1 MGLKAAGIMFVL
13 LLLAGGGF
21 VWYYNDTQERLAIL
35 QDNNAKLQV
44 AVQTNEEA
52 LKQQKLAFETMQ
64 AENRKLN
71 IEFAAINERN
81 KALENRLSRHDIC
94 LLYTSPSPRD

>member
-1 MGLKAAGIMFVL
+1 MFVK

-35 QDNNAKLQV
+35 QENNAPEV
-44 AVQTNEEA
+44 AVQSNEEA

-71 IEFAAINERN
+71 IEFLINERN
-81 KALENRLSRHDIC
+81 KALENRLSRHDIGKIAVAKTNEK
-94 LLYTSPSPRD
+94 Y

>member
-35 QDNNAKLQV
+35 QENNANQIDMSRFEAGMYNLILTYNNLQF
-44 AVQTNEEA
+44 TKKII
-52 LKQQKLAFETMQ
+52 KQ
-64 AENRKLN
+64 
-71 IEFAAINERN
+71 
-81 KALENRLSRHDIC
+81 
-94 LLYTSPSPRD
+94 